1 MKYMNLNKIEN
12 KNESAMWFKAFQS
25 WALDLDFSE
34 SARQGEFSKPCPP
47 PTLNVQVSLATGFAA
62 GVANGL
68 TFQAK
73 AAADASHIL
82 TYSNMPGLE
91 IVNIA
96 DIGVDLGRYLKTN
109 EPESLKMS

>member
-1 MKYMNLNKIEN
+1 MI
-12 KNESAMWFKAFQS
+12 QS

-34 SARQGEFSKPCPP
+34 SARQGESKPCPP

-109 EPESLKMS
+109 EP

>member
-1 MKYMNLNKIEN
+1 
-12 KNESAMWFKAFQS
+12 
-25 WALDLDFSE
+25 
-34 SARQGEFSKPCPP
+34 
-47 PTLNVQVSLATGFAA
+47 
-62 GVANGL
+62 VANGL

-109 EPESLKMS
+109 EP